1 MTTAPPSTADL
12 RRIMVERL
20 TSQGALRTEGW
31 RSAFAEIP
39 REAFVPGQFTV
50 RSQGRKHTYTEDDPN
65 RLPVIY
71 SDASLLTQFDAAG
84 TATSS
89 STQPWLMA
97 NMLESL
103 DVEPHH
109 KVLEVG
115 LGTGYNAALLCHRL
129 HPDRVFS
136 IDIDPELVRAAA
148 TRVHGLGYSPTMAA
162 GDGREG
168 LPTHA
173 PYDRLI
179 ATFGVGRIPAAW
191 CQQVRP
197 GGLIVANVG
206 LGIARLVVAKDH
218 TAQGLF
224 HAYPASFMTARDAP
238 DVVSTTAQQ
247 LTAEL
252 TTAQGKD
259 RTIQVPA
266 HLTGDIPQFLSA
278 LLQPS
283 VVNFSYADSLM
294 RQVHCIYDPA
304 SQSWA
309 RITMLDVRLARLDYD
324 GPRDLWGERAAFLN
338 EWVEQGRPA
347 LDRYG
352 LTVTSE
358 GDHTLWLDSPTGPS
372 WPLPSA

>member
-39 REAFVPGQFTV
+39 REAFVPAEFTV
-50 RSQGRKHTYTEDDPN
+50 RAKGRKHLYAEDDPN
-65 RLPVIY
+65 RLAVIY

-97 NMLESL
+97 SMLESL
-103 DVEPHH
+103 DVESHH

-129 HPDRVFS
+129 DPGQVFS
-136 IDIDPELVRAAA
+136 LDIDPELVRAAA
-148 TRVHGLGYSPTMAA
+148 TRVHGLGYFPTMTA
-162 GDGREG
+162 GDGRNG
-168 LPTHA
+168 LLDHA

-191 CQQVRP
+191 CQQVVP

-206 LGIARLVVAKDH
+206 LGIARLLVAEDH
-218 TAQGLF
+218 TARGRF

-247 LTAEL
+247 LTAQF
-252 TTAQGKD
+252 TTAQGKG
-259 RTIQVPA
+259 RTVEVPA
-266 HLTGDIPQFLSA
+266 DLNGGIPQFLSA

-283 VVNFSYADSLM
+283 VVNFSYIDSAE
-294 RQVHCIYDPA
+294 RQVHCIHDPA
-304 SQSWA
+304 TQSWA
-309 RITMLDVRLARLDYD
+309 RITMLDVRLARLDHD
-324 GPRDLWGERAAFLN
+324 GPRELWNERAALLN
-338 EWVEQGRPA
+338 EWVEQGRPG

-352 LTVTSE
+352 LTVTPE
-358 GDHTLWLDSPTGPS
+358 GEHTLWLDSATNPR
-372 WPLPSA
+372 WPLRVA

>member
-20 TSQGALRTEGW
+20 TDQGALRTEEW

-39 REAFVPGQFTV
+39 REAFVGQFTV
-50 RSQGRKHTYTEDDPN
+50 RSKGRKHTYTEDDPN

-71 SDASLLTQFDAAG
+71 SNASLLTQFDAAG

-89 STQPWLMA
+89 STEPWLMA
-97 NMLESL
+97 SMLESL
-103 DVEPHH
+103 NVESHH

-129 HPDRVFS
+129 DPSRVFS
-136 IDIDPELVRAAA
+136 LDIDPELVRAAA
-148 TRVHGLGYSPTMAA
+148 TRVHGLGYFPTMAA

-168 LPTHA
+168 LPAHA

-191 CQQVRP
+191 CQQVLP
-197 GGLIVANVG
+197 GGLVVANVG
-206 LGIARLVVAKDH
+206 LGVARLLVAKDH
-218 TAQGLF
+218 TAQGRF
-224 HAYPASFMTARDAP
+224 HAYPASFMTARDTP

-247 LTAEL
+247 LTTRLIA
-252 TTAQGKD
+252 AQGKD
-259 RTIQVPA
+259 RTIEVP
-266 HLTGDIPQFLSA
+266 TDMNGGIPQFLSA

-283 VVNFSYADSLM
+283 AVNFSYTDSTK
-294 RQVHCIYDPA
+294 RQVHCIHDPA
-304 SQSWA
+304 TQSWA

-324 GPRDLWGERAAFLN
+324 GPRNLWDERASLLN
-338 EWVEQGRPA
+338 DWVGQGRPG

-352 LTVTSE
+352 LTVTPD
-358 GDHTLWLDSPTGPS
+358 GDHTLWLGSPTGPS
-372 WPLPSA
+372 WHLPSV